1 MTRKRFHG
9 LKRVKFRATWNKYN
23 LFNLSRLKAPRTDF
37 MTYYQQKWSAKS
49 ITRAYHG
56 EHIREGQWERMFTPL
71 LNSVIPMDHRYLA
84 EHDGSEQ
91 AAGRGSGLEKPLD
104 LNKISFGKNQIPYMH
119 MTYAP
124 IERRLDTAIF
134 RALFASSVRQARQF
148 VIHGQVKVNGK
159 KIPYPGYLLNP
170 GDMFQVEPDRVLFAT
185 GAPKIKVKVQ
195 AETRLYERRI
205 SKQTNLVRSA
215 ALAKAAQRRKA
226 KEAKELADDTIEL
239 VPKQRKPRVE
249 LGDPESRKL
258 RQKELLKVIRQIED
272 KIGNK
277 KIRRTA
283 KRKQELRALLRR
295 ARATLIFIHKKPVEE
310 LEIEIKEITQELLG
324 FTENL
329 EPSDKTSPKRLKS
342 EEEMDQKQKSA
353 LEAAIARIRENPS
366 DTTKPYATPWRPRPY
381 MSAFAFIPRYLEVNH
396 NICSAVYLRH
406 PVARP
411 GLAEVPTPFPAETQQ
426 LAFNWYL
433 RRR

>member
-1 MTRKRFHG
+1 
-9 LKRVKFRATWNKYN
+9 
-23 LFNLSRLKAPRTDF
+23 
-37 MTYYQQKWSAKS
+37 
-49 ITRAYHG
+49 
-56 EHIREGQWERMFTPL
+56 
-71 LNSVIPMDHRYLA
+71 
-84 EHDGSEQ
+84 
-91 AAGRGSGLEKPLD
+91 
-104 LNKISFGKNQIPYMH
+104 
-119 MTYAP
+119 
-124 IERRLDTAIF
+124 
-134 RALFASSVRQARQF
+134 
-148 VIHGQVKVNGK
+148 
-159 KIPYPGYLLNP
+159 
-170 GDMFQVEPDRVLFAT
+170 
-185 GAPKIKVKVQ
+185 
-195 AETRLYERRI
+195 
-205 SKQTNLVRSA
+205 
-215 ALAKAAQRRKA
+215 
-226 KEAKELADDTIEL
+226 
-239 VPKQRKPRVE
+239 
-249 LGDPESRKL
+249 
-258 RQKELLKVIRQIED
+258 
-272 KIGNK
+272 
-277 KIRRTA
+277 
-283 KRKQELRALLRR
+283 
-295 ARATLIFIHKKPVEE
+295 